1 MDKERCSDNRFDIIE
16 QAKKTIIARTNIES
30 SPDEMKVLDN
40 ILFRCWQIGWL
51 ENYGN
56 TLEIMLYR
64 LPNIAPGNKERTIVF
79 DSEGDYIPN
88 LYPLDGQWHL
98 TWLHKDDGDSLC
110 DFIGETPLAAVEQ
123 AYKFYLRIKN
133 EKKNK
138 SAEIKK

>member
-56 TLEIMLYR
+56 TLDIMLCR
-64 LPNIAPGNKERTIVF
+64 LPNMAPGNKEGTIVF
-79 DSEGDYIPN
+79 DNEGDYIPN

-98 TWLHKDDGDSLC
+98 TWLHKDDGDGLC
-110 DFIGETPLAAVEQ
+110 DFVGETPLAAVEQ

-133 EKKNK
+133 EKKNE
-138 SAEIKK
+138 SANIKE